1 MQIEIYNPA
10 DIGVFMRNFMLN
22 NYNLIAKT
30 QLLQYFCLILL
41 PKRNIT
47 QNHRVR
53 SYGLQ
58 GNFRAEAKERP
69 ANEKAN
75 DG

>member
-1 MQIEIYNPA
+1 
-10 DIGVFMRNFMLN
+10 MLN
-22 NYNLIAKT
+22 KLNYIHKT
-30 QLLQYFCLILL
+30 QHLQYFCLILL

-58 GNFRAEAKERP
+58 GDFRAKAKERP
-69 ANEKAN
+69 ANEKAD